1 MTILF
6 PYLMPST
13 LARVRGNLD
22 CKCELEIE
30 TLSYSAS
37 VTTAAQKEGAILN
50 EQKRGP
56 LL

>member
-6 PYLMPST
+6 PYLMPGT
-13 LARVRGNLD
+13 LARVTGNLD

-37 VTTAAQKEGAILN
+37 PTAQKEGAILN